1 MMCWSTICIM
11 VGAGNVGTGRDGEA
25 TNFTQFMSKS
35 ITNSVKII
43 RVADLSKDNGQ
54 ILLFER

>member
-1 MMCWSTICIM
+1 M
-11 VGAGNVGTGRDGEA
+11 VGAGNAGTGRDGEA

-43 RVADLSKDNGQ
+43 RVAYLSKDNGQ
-54 ILLFER
+54 ILLFEK